1 MLSLVRRIADTLIVL
16 QQYGNGVF
24 IGWEIQF
31 HSLLPHIV
39 EDLQKIACNME
50 TALDKWKEEIVS
62 RCDTYYELNYFTSQQ
77 LLLLRE
83 ELGRLKN
90 SEIVE
95 LSPVT
100 LSLLQSVSRLVT
112 SENVKDTVE
121 GMATLLEETH
131 DGVMTHQIP
140 QNLPFSSS
148 MGAGCNQLHQQ
159 IQVPASSTSAIMDDM
174 LKNESSKSDAL
185 LPLLQEETL
194 TKDQQSILIDLEE
207 IYEYPRKLILLA
219 FERCEN
225 PNIHD
230 EVLAWCEQNS
240 MLHEYDV
247 EDNRQEAEMEDN
259 LTTGSYS
266 EEEPEEM
273 DEDFEPTE
281 LESQTYYEEE
291 NLFSKITVKDRLPVD
306 ENHPV
311 VKELLNLDYPLTDC
325 LKAAHDYSDDIDAAL
340 RYLEETGDQ
349 GELFGSLSEAEILIK
364 NKRGSQMVPS
374 GDSNSQCSNELET
387 ANES

>member
-24 IGWEIQF
+24 IGWELQF
-31 HSLLPHIV
+31 HSFLPHIV
-39 EDLQKIACNME
+39 EDLQKIAYNME
-50 TALDKWKEEIVS
+50 TALDKWKEEIDR
-62 RCDTYYELNYFTSQQ
+62 RCNAYYELNYFTSQQ

-131 DGVMTHQIP
+131 DGVITHQIP
-140 QNLPFSSS
+140 QNVQFSSS
-148 MGAGCNQLHQQ
+148 IGAGCNQLHQR
-159 IQVPASSTSAIMDDM
+159 IQEPASSTSAIMDDM
-174 LKNESSKSDAL
+174 LKNESSKSDVL

-194 TKDQQSILIDLEE
+194 TKDQQSILINLKELL
-207 IYEYPRKLILLA
+207 EYPQKLILLA

-225 PNIHD
+225 PNSYD
-230 EVLAWCEQNS
+230 EVQAWCDQNS

-247 EDNRQEAEMEDN
+247 EDSRQEAEIKDD

-273 DEDFEPTE
+273 DEDFESKLE
-281 LESQTYYEEE
+281 LESQTYKEE
-291 NLFSKITVKDRLPVD
+291 NLLSKITVKDRLPVD

-325 LKAAHDYSDDIDAAL
+325 LKAAHDYPGDIDAAL

-349 GELFGSLSEAEILIK
+349 GELFGNLSEAETLIK
-364 NKRGSQMVPS
+364 NKKGFQMVPS
-374 GDSNSQCSNELET
+374 GDSNSQCSSELET

>member
-1 MLSLVRRIADTLIVL
+1 MLSLVRRIADALIML
-16 QQYGNGVF
+16 QQYGNGEF
-24 IGWEIQF
+24 IGWELQF
-31 HSLLPHIV
+31 HSFLPHIV
-39 EDLQKIACNME
+39 EDLQKIAYNME
-50 TALDKWKEEIVS
+50 TALDEWKEEIES
-62 RCDTYYELNYFTSQQ
+62 RCDAYYELNYFTSQQ

-90 SEIVE
+90 SVIVE

-112 SENVKDTVE
+112 SENVKDTVK

-131 DGVMTHQIP
+131 DGVIKHHQIP
-140 QNLPFSSS
+140 QNVQISASI
-148 MGAGCNQLHQQ
+148 GAGCNQLHQQ
-159 IQVPASSTSAIMDDM
+159 IQEPASSTSAIMDDI
-174 LKNESSKSDAL
+174 LKNESSKSDVL

-194 TKDQQSILIDLEE
+194 TKDQQSILINLEE
-207 IYEYPRKLILLA
+207 IFEYPKKLILLA

-225 PNIHD
+225 PNSYD

-240 MLHEYDV
+240 MLHKYDV
-247 EDNRQEAEMEDN
+247 EDSRQEAEIKDD

-266 EEEPEEM
+266 DEEPEEM

-281 LESQTYYEEE
+281 LESQTYKEE
-291 NLFSKITVKDRLPVD
+291 NLLSKLTVKDRLPVD

-325 LKAAHDYSDDIDAAL
+325 LKAAHDYPDDIDAAL

-349 GELFGSLSEAEILIK
+349 GELFGNLSETETLIK
-364 NKRGSQMVPS
+364 NKRGFQMVPS
-374 GDSNSQCSNELET
+374 GDSNSQCSNELEA